1 MHERHGN
8 LSLARAGCVW
18 EAPVN
23 SLLCPL
29 FFFLS
34 RAWRNRRDIIRGLKV
49 LVYRYGSRDYVDF
62 SVRPIAYLYSH
73 ILLDFLHPLPPRCTD
88 MAQVIMWVS
97 VSDSLGILLVFLQ
110 I

>member
-1 MHERHGN
+1 M
-8 LSLARAGCVW
+8 RAHVQLHAGRTRTPNPP
-18 EAPVN
+18 APIR
-23 SLLCPL
+23 SP
-29 FFFLS
+29 FFLS